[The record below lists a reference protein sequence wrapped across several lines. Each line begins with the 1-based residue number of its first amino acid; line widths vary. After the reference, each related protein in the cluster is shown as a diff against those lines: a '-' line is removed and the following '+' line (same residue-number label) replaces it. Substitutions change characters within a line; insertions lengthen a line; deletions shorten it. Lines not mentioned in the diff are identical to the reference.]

1 MRLIVDA
8 GGTHIRYAIE
18 QNEKLW
24 DVLDCKSKDIGLREL
39 IESMITKHPQIKNI
53 SLSYAGQVRDGVILS
68 APNRQGDEGDIKSY
82 FEQKYDLE
90 LLIENDLYCAAL
102 AEANF
107 FQSQDICALY
117 VGTGLGLGV
126 MSGGKILAGYS
137 NIATELGHI
146 PYKKA
151 PFVCGCGRDNCMEL
165 FASGLALLKWKEHY
179 GLASEMTFADL
190 QKSSNP
196 HAKEIVALFEEAL
209 IYAVGITITLFNP
222 EVLVLGGGVIEQ
234 NSSLVS
240 RVSKNIENYAFAL
253 SAKECT
259 ILKTNL
265 QNAPLRGALLLKEH
279 TNG

>member
-1 MRLIVDA
+1 LRLVVDA
-8 GGTHIRYAIE
+8 GGTHIRYAIV
-18 QNEKLW
+18 QQEKLL
-24 DVLDCKSKDIGLREL
+24 DVLDCESKDIGLREL
-39 IESMITKHPQIKNI
+39 IESLVQQHSQIKSI
-53 SLSYAGQVRDGVILS
+53 AISYAGQVRDGVILS

-90 LLIENDLYCAAL
+90 LLIENDLYCAVL

-107 FQSQDICALY
+107 FQSQDLCALY

-126 MSGGKILAGYS
+126 MSEGKILAGFS

-151 PFVCGCGRDNCMEL
+151 PFICGCGRDNCIEL
-165 FASGLALLKWKEHY
+165 FASGSALLKWKQHY
-179 GLASEMTFADL
+179 GLAAEMTFQQL

-196 HAKEIVALFEEAL
+196 HAQEIVELFEEAL
-209 IYAVGITITLFNP
+209 IHAAGVTITLFNP
-222 EVLVLGGGVIEQ
+222 EVLVFGGGVIEQ
-234 NSSLVS
+234 NSSLLTQI
-240 RVSKNIENYAFAL
+240 SKNINHYAFAL
-253 SAKECT
+253 SAKGCT

-279 TNG
+279 RDG